1 MHVTSNTALNLKKV
15 KGKSERPPSF
25 IERSLGI
32 IHHAHRTKKR
42 CKKKKKLSGWESN
55 PGYLRLGRCFP
66 SS

>member
-32 IHHAHRTKKR
+32 IHHGRETKER
-42 CKKKKKLSGWESN
+42 AA
-55 PGYLRLGRCFP
+55 
-66 SS
+66 